1 MSAQVHFVSGQTEG
15 RKKAFLEGTII
26 DLSSKPSLTCWV
38 MLTIIKVFIILFLF
52 CLKERGTPWQFSKQ
66 ISKLSFQ
73 LSVKVF
79 YLLGQIK
86 GGSKTF
92 FGGYKKGVTLWD
104 YSQEHFVVIREEK
117 VYPFVKFKIIPPF
130 LCFSLDTLKNKYC
143 KTGVLY

>member
-73 LSVKVF
+73 LSLQV
-79 YLLGQIK
+79 YSLLGQTEEERK
-86 GGSKTF
+86 AF
-92 FGGYKKGVTLWD
+92 FGGCKKGGHIVRLPSRALECHKRW
-104 YSQEHFVVIREEK
+104 K
-117 VYPFVKFKIIPPF
+117 VSSFVKFEIFNPTPLLLLIRPPY
-130 LCFSLDTLKNKYC
+130 K
-143 KTGVLY
+143 